1 MTIAFPQAWL
11 AIILWPAISCTTQT
25 SSNKEMTSLLTTIAT
40 SENNINNAFAAETKY
55 TYFDSLLHKGV
66 TYPDSATAIYGMA
79 NTLLELGEEEKAIG
93 LFEGLLTG
101 LPPHMLDNK
110 KIIMKNCA
118 IAYLR
123 LGERKNCIYNH
134 SGESCVLPIANK
146 GIHVNKQGAEKAIEL
161 YKILL
166 KYDSSDLES
175 RWLLNIA
182 YMAIGGYPQQVPA
195 PLLLTLPGDDSSV
208 TIKPFTDLSARLGIN
223 TKNLAG
229 GSIIEDFNNDGYVDI
244 VTSSWSL
251 QEGMHYFI
259 NNGNGTFADATPASG
274 LKMLTGGLN
283 MIQTD
288 YNNDGLKDIF
298 VLRGAWRGKFGK
310 EPNSLLKNN
319 GDGSFTD
326 VTKQAG
332 LLSFYPTQTAT
343 WADFNNDGWLDVF
356 IGNETGPSGEINP
369 SEFYINNKNGTF
381 SEVAASAGCSVIA
394 FVKGVTSGDYDND
407 GWTDIFISTLNGQKI
422 LLKNEGIVNGACH
435 FKDVSQQTG
444 ISNNTTG
451 TFTTWFWDYDNDG
464 WLDILVCGYE
474 FTRSLAWYAA
484 AEALHRPFGN
494 SGKIFLFHNNHNGTF
509 DDVSEKAGLHHIAFA
524 MGGNFGDIDND
535 GYLDFYL
542 GTGNPQYTSLV
553 PNKLFKNIQG
563 SHFADVT
570 LQGRVGNLQK
580 GHGVSFVD
588 LDNDGDQDI
597 HIEMGGAFIGDAY
610 ENALYVNP
618 GQNDNHRLLLSLQGS
633 ACNRAAIGARIKI
646 SFTENG
652 TKRTVYRDVNSGGS
666 FGANPLMQHIGTGK
680 ATLVDEVEI
689 QWPGIGTTQ
698 VFKQVPVDAMI
709 SIKQNSQTFTTTRL
723 KKFDFNT
730 ITPNII
736 DCFPQT
742 KAAVAGH

>member
-1 MTIAFPQAWL
+1 
-11 AIILWPAISCTTQT
+11 
-25 SSNKEMTSLLTTIAT
+25 MTSLLSTIAA
-40 SENNINNAFAAETKY
+40 SENSVNNTFASETKFKF
-55 TYFDSLLHKGV
+55 FDSLLHAAV
-66 TYPDSATAIYGMA
+66 IYPDSATAVYGMA
-79 NTLLELGEEEKAIG
+79 NTLLELGQEEKAIS
-93 LFEGLLTG
+93 LFEGLLPG
-101 LPPHMLDNK
+101 LPPYMLNNK
-110 KIIMKNCA
+110 KLIMKNLA

-146 GIHVNKQGAEKAIEL
+146 GVHVNKQGAEKAIEL
-161 YKILL
+161 YKALL
-166 KYDSSDLES
+166 KYDDTDLES

-182 YMAIGGYPQQVPA
+182 YMATGGYPQQVPA
-195 PLLLTLPGDDSSV
+195 PLLITLPGDDTNC
-208 TIKPFTDLSARLGIN
+208 TIKPFTDLSGRLGLN

-259 NNGNGTFADATPASG
+259 NNGNGTFADATPTSG
-274 LKMLTGGLN
+274 LNTLTGGLN

-298 VLRGAWRGKFGK
+298 VLRGAWKGKFGK

-319 GDGSFTD
+319 GNGSFTD

-332 LLSFYPTQTAT
+332 LLSFFPTQTAT

-356 IGNETGPSGEINP
+356 IGNETSSQDEINP
-369 SEFYINNKNGTF
+369 CEFFINNKNGTF
-381 SEVAASAGCSVIA
+381 SEVAASTGCNVIA

-407 GWTDIFISTLNGQKI
+407 GWKDIFVSTLNGTKI
-422 LLKNEGIVNGACH
+422 LLKNEGIVNGTIH

-444 ISNNTTG
+444 LSNNTSG

-474 FTRSLAWYAA
+474 FTKSLAWYAA
-484 AEALHRPFGN
+484 AEALNMPIGN
-494 SGKIFLFHNNHNGTF
+494 SGKIFLFRNTHNGTF
-509 DDVSEKAGLHHIAFA
+509 EDVSEKSGLHHIAFA

-542 GTGNPQYTSLV
+542 GTGNPQYASLV

-563 SHFADVT
+563 NQFADVT

-597 HIEMGGAFIGDAY
+597 HIEMGGAFVGDGY
-610 ENALYVNP
+610 ENALYINP

-633 ACNRAAIGARIKI
+633 TCNRAAIGAKIKI

-652 TKRTVYRDVNSGGS
+652 TKRIIYRDVNSGGS
-666 FGANPLMQHIGTGK
+666 FGANPLMQHIGTGQ
-680 ATLVDEVEI
+680 ATTIDEIVI
-689 QWPGIGTTQ
+689 QWPGTATQQ

-709 SIKQNSQTFTTTRL
+709 TIKQNNQTFTTTRL
-723 KKFDFNT
+723 NKFDFYN

-736 DCFPQT
+736 DCFPQP
-742 KAAVAGH
+742 KKSLAGK